1 LNLAALD
8 NLPSLPPFSSP
19 ATLQYSGH
27 CPRSFCFLFSAIF
40 PSADRNNEEMRA
52 QRPQRP
58 SLDTSFSSLSL
69 ETSKESGSAYKP
81 QRDRAD
87 SAASH
92 SSSSAFATPPEGH
105 SPRHSLIPTT
115 NSTSSAATAT
125 QENFDGPFKSDDTI
139 NLTHSPRTLHTR
151 TASVGSPPLHEIVK
165 AKYDYVPDHP
175 SGLPFYA
182 GQLIQVHYKD
192 PSGWW
197 DGEVANVRG
206 WFPSNYLFPDSSK
219 LVRASSQVSSGHFS
233 PPPPYPFLFFF
244 PSCQS
249 PLRIVIRWP
258 CCRLQKMSTRPWE
271 RHGEPRLWVRH
282 TRWKPPVCAFPDKFQ
297 YLPNNYLGYR
307 QIFSFRQIYG
317 FYDMSLGRSRR
328 AETF

>member
-1 LNLAALD
+1 
-8 NLPSLPPFSSP
+8 
-19 ATLQYSGH
+19 
-27 CPRSFCFLFSAIF
+27 
-40 PSADRNNEEMRA
+40 MRA

-69 ETSKESGSAYKP
+69 ETSKESSSAYKP

-139 NLTHSPRTLHTR
+139 NLTHSPRSLHTR

-219 LVRASSQVSSGHFS
+219 LVRASSQVSPGHS
-233 PPPPYPFLFFF
+233 SSALHTPSFFF
-244 PSCQS
+244 LSCQS
-249 PLRIVIRWP
+249 PLRHRHALAMLPPSKQCRHVPGNGTVNQDCGSVILDGNLP
-258 CCRLQKMSTRPWE
+258 SVPFQTNFNFCRII
-271 RHGEPRLWVRH
+271 
-282 TRWKPPVCAFPDKFQ
+282 A
-297 YLPNNYLGYR
+297 
-307 QIFSFRQIYG
+307 
-317 FYDMSLGRSRR
+317 
-328 AETF
+328 